1 MDGRG
6 DHLLREMQMFEQE
19 VNNLGRE
26 MNPISPAPVQMG
38 QFGRPL
44 QCPAGPVPGGFRNPS
59 VFLPPQ
65 LKVRPMLPQPAAFQ
79 GMVPP
84 RSMFPGPSGPIQYQ
98 PKPAG
103 PFFGQKTPVVTI
115 SAPKVSYNVNQPSLP
130 ENLPAKSE
138 AVPPPKPV
146 EKQSVPKA
154 SSSKPT
160 GSMLSNA
167 DEKKKPKKFLRMA
180 AGTVWEDPK
189 LLEFDPKDFR
199 IFCGDLGNDVTDDM
213 LNKIFN
219 RYPSF
224 QKARVVRDKKTN
236 KTKGYGFASFKDPGD
251 FMKAMRELNGKY
263 VGCRPIKLKKSCWQD
278 RNVENVK
285 KKEKER
291 KKMGFK

>member
-1 MDGRG
+1 MGDRN
-6 DHLLREMQMFEQE
+6 DHLLREMQMFEHE
-19 VNNLGRE
+19 VNN
-26 MNPISPAPVQMG
+26 MNRDVNPFCPTPAQPGQFVQPLQRPAAPV
-38 QFGRPL
+38 PS
-44 QCPAGPVPGGFRNPS
+44 GFRNAS

-65 LKVRPMLPQPAAFQ
+65 LKVRPMIPFQ
-79 GMVPP
+79 AMVPP
-84 RSMFPGPSGPIQYQ
+84 RPTMFSGPSVPIQYQ

-103 PFFGQKTPVVTI
+103 PFVGPKTPVVTI

-130 ENLPAKSE
+130 EILPTKTE
-138 AVPPPKPV
+138 VVPPPKPV

-154 SSSKPT
+154 SSSKTAGGMP
-160 GSMLSNA
+160 SNA
-167 DEKKKPKKFLRMA
+167 DEKKNKPKKFLRMA

-213 LNKIFN
+213 LNKLFS

-251 FMKAMRELNGKY
+251 FMKAMREVNGKY

-278 RNVENVK
+278 RNMENVK
-285 KKEKER
+285 KKEKDK
-291 KKMGFK
+291 KKMGFR